1 MNTGITLMIVGMTTV
16 FAVLLIIICLS
27 NVLISIVNRIAP
39 AEAEKVKAPAA
50 PRPISPEVMEVISLT
65 VSKITGGKGK
75 VAQVTEA

>member
-50 PRPISPEVMEVISLT
+50 SRPISPEVMEVISLT

>member
-1 MNTGITLMIVGMTTV
+1 MIVGMTTV
-16 FAVLLIIICLS
+16 FSVLLIIIFLS

-39 AEAEKVKAPAA
+39 EEAVKVKAPSA
-50 PRPISPEVMEVISLT
+50 PRPISPEVMEAISLA